1 MKITRTDGGSGTAN
15 DVIVEFQ
22 KNGTT
27 TWVMGLDDTDN
38 NLFKI
43 HSGTEL
49 DDESDFVIDKTQD
62 PADITKGEW
71 NATPIEATYL
81 HDNKKQGTAILST
94 GESGGNKFLR
104 EDGDGTCSWQSP
116 TFSGGIDDLSDA
128 KSGGTNFT
136 NSVILGHTTTG
147 TLSSANNNTA
157 IGIAAMDAITSGTDN
172 TIVGYQAGTDLTTG
186 ANNVFIG
193 YQAADDTVDVDK
205 AVIIGSGAGSANMT
219 SNSDGCVGIGYQS
232 LAVLT
237 DAPETT
243 AIGYQALIALVGNS
257 SPTDVAKGNTAVGV
271 MALSS
276 EPGTSSGYK
285 NTAIGRYALK
295 TQNESYENVAVGYDA
310 GLSVAGSDGNQMVL
324 IGRNAGADITTG
336 LRNICFGY
344 DAGQN
349 LTTGNDC
356 IYIGHQA
363 TASASGVTGEIV
375 IGSGLTGKGSN
386 TTFIGGAWSNYNGAN
401 TTTWSEVSSD
411 RRLKRNIENIDIG
424 LNDLNKLRIVKYQ
437 FKNREETPKYF
448 GYDSKKKRYGIIAQE
463 ARDVLPG
470 IVSEDK
476 DGWLSSNA
484 DILTWTMGRATQ
496 ELSDIY
502 DKQYVNDYDE
512 LLLLEKKQQEL
523 QEKYLNIL
531 NMLI

>member
-243 AIGYQALIALVGNS
+243 AIGYQ
-257 SPTDVAKGNTAVGV
+257 
-271 MALSS
+271 
-276 EPGTSSGYK
+276 E
-285 NTAIGRYALK
+285 IGR
-295 TQNESYENVAVGYDA
+295 
-310 GLSVAGSDGNQMVL
+310 
-324 IGRNAGADITTG
+324 
-336 LRNICFGY
+336 
-344 DAGQN
+344 
-349 LTTGNDC
+349 
-356 IYIGHQA
+356 
-363 TASASGVTGEIV
+363 ASC
-375 IGSGLTGKGSN
+375 
-386 TTFIGGAWSNYNGAN
+386 
-401 TTTWSEVSSD
+401 
-411 RRLKRNIENIDIG
+411 
-424 LNDLNKLRIVKYQ
+424 
-437 FKNREETPKYF
+437 RE
-448 GYDSKKKRYGIIAQE
+448 R
-463 ARDVLPG
+463 V
-470 IVSEDK
+470 
-476 DGWLSSNA
+476 
-484 DILTWTMGRATQ
+484 
-496 ELSDIY
+496 
-502 DKQYVNDYDE
+502 
-512 LLLLEKKQQEL
+512 
-523 QEKYLNIL
+523 
-531 NMLI
+531 